1 MNHCSQLLQEIHQF
15 TQEHFLEAEEP
26 LICYLRFHIFSK
38 KQPKYLEKILKAMK
52 AVK

>member
-38 KQPKYLEKILKAMK
+38 KQPKYLEKIFKAMK
-52 AVK
+52 AAK